1 MSDAHFIET
10 IIGVGILLFAA
21 KLMAELFL
29 RLKLPI
35 VLGELIA
42 GMVVGPFALGGL
54 EIIDGKQLLQINDEI
69 RVLGEMGAIVIL
81 FMAGLEMTPKE
92 FLKGGKAAFVVGT
105 LGVVIPFFA
114 GLAVFQLF
122 GFDVLQSMLIAT
134 ALTATSIAISIQVL
148 NEFGKIKT
156 PEARLIIGAAIVDD
170 ILAIAVLSVVTS
182 MAGSEGGVDDIDIT
196 EITITILKVLGFFAI
211 MLVVAVVV
219 IPKIITPRLWKAKG
233 SVEGI
238 ATAAFFGAAALAGSI
253 GLSPIV
259 GAFAVGMALSTTK
272 VFEKIENYIG
282 KIGLIFAPL
291 FFAIMLIVAVV
302 VIPKV
307 ITPRIW
313 KAKGSVEGIAT
324 AAFFGAA
331 ALAGSIGLSPIVGAF
346 AVGMALSTTKVF
358 DKIENYVGKIGLI
371 FAPLFFA
378 IIGAQVDLR
387 AVDLNILA
395 LSAVIVIIAVT
406 TKLFGCG
413 LPAMY
418 FLKSKQKGLRVGIG
432 MISRGEVGLI
442 VAGVGITAGILTSE
456 VYSTIIIMVVVTTI
470 ITPIWLKIEYRK
482 EQKNDKN
489 ESNKTV
495 KQKSE

>member
-182 MAGSEGGVDDIDIT
+182 MAGSEGGVDNIDIT

-291 FFAIMLIVAVV
+291 FFAI
-302 VIPKV
+302 
-307 ITPRIW
+307 
-313 KAKGSVEGIAT
+313 
-324 AAFFGAA
+324 
-331 ALAGSIGLSPIVGAF
+331 
-346 AVGMALSTTKVF
+346 
-358 DKIENYVGKIGLI
+358 
-371 FAPLFFA
+371 
-378 IIGAQVDLR
+378 IGAQVDLR
-387 AVDLNILA
+387 AVDLNILI
-395 LSAVIVIIAVT
+395 LSGAIIVVAVT

-442 VAGVGITAGILTSE
+442 VAGVGVTAGVLTSE

-482 EQKNDKN
+482 EQKNDSN

-495 KQKSE
+495 EQKSE

>member
-1 MSDAHFIET
+1 MSEAHFIET

-42 GMVVGPFALGGL
+42 GMIVGPFALGGL
-54 EIIDGKQLLQINDEI
+54 QIIDGKQLLQINDEI
-69 RVLGEMGAIVIL
+69 KILGEMGAIVIL

-105 LGVVIPFFA
+105 LGVVIPFFV
-114 GLAVFQLF
+114 GLTVFQLF
-122 GFDVLQSMLIAT
+122 GFDALQSMLIAT

-148 NEFGKIKT
+148 SEFGKLKT

-182 MAGSEGGVDDIDIT
+182 IAGSDGGVDNIDIT
-196 EITITILKVLGFFAI
+196 EVTITILQVLGFFAI
-211 MLVVAVVV
+211 MLIVSVVV
-219 IPKIITPRLWKAKG
+219 IPKIITPRIWKAKG

-272 VFEKIENYIG
+272 VFEKIENY
-282 KIGLIFAPL
+282 
-291 FFAIMLIVAVV
+291 
-302 VIPKV
+302 
-307 ITPRIW
+307 
-313 KAKGSVEGIAT
+313 
-324 AAFFGAA
+324 
-331 ALAGSIGLSPIVGAF
+331 
-346 AVGMALSTTKVF
+346 
-358 DKIENYVGKIGLI
+358 VGKIGLI

-387 AVDLNILA
+387 AVDLNILI
-395 LSAVIVIIAVT
+395 LSAVIVVIAVT

-418 FLKSKQKGLRVGIG
+418 FLKSKQNGMRVGIG

-482 EQKNDKN
+482 EQKRGDGTSEIK
-489 ESNKTV
+489 S
-495 KQKSE
+495 KQTSE

>member
-42 GMVVGPFALGGL
+42 GMIVGPFALGGL
-54 EIIDGKQLLQINDEI
+54 QIIDGKQLLQINDEI
-69 RVLGEMGAIVIL
+69 RILGEMGAIVIL

-105 LGVVIPFFA
+105 LGVVIPFFV
-114 GLAVFQLF
+114 GLAVFQFF
-122 GFDVLQSMLIAT
+122 GFDALQSMLIAT

-182 MAGSEGGVDDIDIT
+182 IAGSDGGVDNIDIT
-196 EITITILKVLGFFAI
+196 EVTITILQVLG
-211 MLVVAVVV
+211 
-219 IPKIITPRLWKAKG
+219 
-233 SVEGI
+233 
-238 ATAAFFGAAALAGSI
+238 
-253 GLSPIV
+253 
-259 GAFAVGMALSTTK
+259 
-272 VFEKIENYIG
+272 
-282 KIGLIFAPL
+282 

-302 VIPKV
+302 IIPKV
-307 ITPRIW
+307 ITPRLW

-387 AVDLNILA
+387 AVNLEILL
-395 LSAVIVIIAVT
+395 LSAIIVAVAVT

-482 EQKNDKN
+482 EQRKGDN
-489 ESNKTV
+489 EPNKTIEA
-495 KQKSE
+495 KSE

>member
-1 MSDAHFIET
+1 MSEAQFIET

-42 GMVVGPFALGGL
+42 GMIVGPFALGGL
-54 EIIDGKQLLQINDEI
+54 QIIDGKQLLQINDEI
-69 RVLGEMGAIVIL
+69 RILGEMGAIVIL

-105 LGVVIPFFA
+105 LGVVIPFFV
-114 GLAVFQLF
+114 GLTVFQFF
-122 GFDVLQSMLIAT
+122 GFDALQSMLIAT

-148 NEFGKIKT
+148 SEFGKIKT

-182 MAGSEGGVDDIDIT
+182 IAGSDGGVDNIDIT
-196 EITITILKVLGFFAI
+196 EIVITILQVLG
-211 MLVVAVVV
+211 
-219 IPKIITPRLWKAKG
+219 
-233 SVEGI
+233 
-238 ATAAFFGAAALAGSI
+238 
-253 GLSPIV
+253 
-259 GAFAVGMALSTTK
+259 
-272 VFEKIENYIG
+272 
-282 KIGLIFAPL
+282 

-302 VIPKV
+302 IIPKV
-307 ITPRIW
+307 ITPRLW

-387 AVDLNILA
+387 AVNLEILV
-395 LSAVIVIIAVT
+395 LSAIIVVVAVT

-418 FLKSKQKGLRVGIG
+418 FLKSKQQGLRVGIG

-442 VAGVGITAGILTSE
+442 VAGVGVTAGILE
-456 VYSTIIIMVVVTTI
+456 NDVYSTIIIMVVVTTI
-470 ITPIWLKIEYRK
+470 ITPIWLKLEYRK
-482 EQKNDKN
+482 EQKNEDN
-489 ESNKTV
+489 ASNKTV
-495 KQKSE
+495 ESKSE

>member
-1 MSDAHFIET
+1 MSEAHFIET

-42 GMVVGPFALGGL
+42 GMIVGPFALGGL
-54 EIIDGKQLLQINDEI
+54 QIIDGKQLLQINDEI
-69 RVLGEMGAIVIL
+69 KILGEMGAIVIL

-92 FLKGGKAAFVVGT
+92 FLKGGKAALVVGT
-105 LGVVIPFFA
+105 LGVVIPFFV
-114 GLAVFQLF
+114 GLTVFQLF
-122 GFDVLQSMLIAT
+122 GFDALQSMLIAT

-148 NEFGKIKT
+148 SEFGKLKT
-156 PEARLIIGAAIVDD
+156 PEARLIIGAAIIDD

-182 MAGSEGGVDDIDIT
+182 IAGTDGGVDNIDIT
-196 EITITILKVLGFFAI
+196 EVTITILQVLGFF
-211 MLVVAVVV
+211 
-219 IPKIITPRLWKAKG
+219 G
-233 SVEGI
+233 
-238 ATAAFFGAAALAGSI
+238 
-253 GLSPIV
+253 
-259 GAFAVGMALSTTK
+259 
-272 VFEKIENYIG
+272 
-282 KIGLIFAPL
+282 
-291 FFAIMLIVAVV
+291 IMLIVSVV

-346 AVGMALSTTKVF
+346 AVGMALSTSKVF

-387 AVDLNILA
+387 AVDLNILL
-395 LSAVIVIIAVT
+395 LSAVIVVVAVT

-482 EQKNDKN
+482 EQKNDNN
-489 ESNKTV
+489 ESNKTIEP
-495 KQKSE
+495 KSE